1 MRESLLLLY
10 TCESS
15 LLLLYTC
22 ESSLQLLVNVSQLF
36 LLSAQELGSW
46 VSLFYLDSGKRD

>member
-1 MRESLLLLY
+1 MRAAPDL
-10 TCESS
+10 TV
-15 LLLLYTC
+15 YTC
-22 ESSLQLLVNVSQLF
+22 ESSLQLLVDISQLF